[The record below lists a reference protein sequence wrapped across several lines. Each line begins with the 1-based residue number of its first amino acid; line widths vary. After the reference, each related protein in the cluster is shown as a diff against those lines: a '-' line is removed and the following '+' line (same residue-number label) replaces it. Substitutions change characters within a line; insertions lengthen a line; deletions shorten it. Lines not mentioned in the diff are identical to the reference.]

1 MISWPM
7 ESTRFSGTECSW
19 ELLFYH
25 KQKLKGFLPC
35 SLLFWKII
43 CWSFVYNNLNE
54 IVLKMYANW
63 KPRKHPNALS
73 IASLQSLIRPII
85 IFHKKLEMHVIWK
98 SDKIDKDL
106 KITRNY
112 IKKKRSRQVPY
123 FATALLRTFL
133 IKYHVLVKWQ
143 CTGEKWFS
151 RTGHR
156 LVQLIYI

>member
-106 KITRNY
+106 KISRNY
-112 IKKKRSRQVPY
+112 IKKK
-123 FATALLRTFL
+123 FASSAIFRHC
-133 IKYHVLVKWQ
+133 IVKN
-143 CTGEKWFS
+143 FS
-151 RTGHR
+151 
-156 LVQLIYI
+156 Y